1 MAREEAAGLS
11 YAENL
16 REVAK
21 NLYLP
26 QINRLLARVDTNKNL
41 DKEEKARVKEAA
53 KQMLELVAL
62 SKTIADALDNGEGV
76 EANRLFQEVAFPV
89 FKSIWAA
96 NHTMIS
102 NAESQFP
109 RR

>member
-53 KQMLELVAL
+53 KQMLELVG
-62 SKTIADALDNGEGV
+62 TFQDNRR
-76 EANRLFQEVAFPV
+76 RLWTMAKGSRQTGYFRRVAFPV
-89 FKSIWAA
+89 FKSISGRK
-96 NHTMIS
+96 TT
-102 NAESQFP
+102 Q
-109 RR
+109 